1 MPLSIRIP
9 AKIRQQAGLE
19 VGKVYRL
26 NQALFLIIQSDP
38 SCPVVRA
45 AWRVSKKADVVGGGL
60 SGRIRETGRR
70 SWQGLLPHHTSYCK
84 ENLFNFD
91 SC

>member
-45 AWRVSKKADVVGGGL
+45 AWRVGK
-60 SGRIRETGRR
+60 
-70 SWQGLLPHHTSYCK
+70 
-84 ENLFNFD
+84 
-91 SC
+91 